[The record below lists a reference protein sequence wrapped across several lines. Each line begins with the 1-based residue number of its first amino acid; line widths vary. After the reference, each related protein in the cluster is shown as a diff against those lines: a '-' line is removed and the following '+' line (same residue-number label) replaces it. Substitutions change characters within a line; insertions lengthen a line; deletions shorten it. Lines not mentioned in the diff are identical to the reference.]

1 MAHTTFWTK
10 SSGEILATVNEETVV
25 SIGLS
30 LVQVVPT
37 ITLISGSLSQG
48 LRLKNNNIVGTSFE
62 VGYTKT
68 STFVPRA
75 TDGTEIEDRTYKI
88 VVQGPRCTQLGLHPK
103 ED

>member
-10 SSGEILATVNEETVV
+10 PSGEILATVNEETVV
-25 SIGLS
+25 SIGLPIGTGS
-30 LVQVVPT
+30 PT
-37 ITLISGSLSQG
+37 ITLISGSLPQG
-48 LRLKNNNIVGTSFE
+48 LRLKNNNIVGTPFE

-88 VVQGPRCTQLGLHPK
+88 VVL
-103 ED
+103 